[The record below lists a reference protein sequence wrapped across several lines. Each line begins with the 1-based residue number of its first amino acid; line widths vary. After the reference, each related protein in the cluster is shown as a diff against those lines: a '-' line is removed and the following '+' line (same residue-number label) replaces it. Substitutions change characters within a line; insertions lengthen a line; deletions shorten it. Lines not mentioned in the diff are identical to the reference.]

1 MATVLDKDLARWVFA
16 SIAVYFQSIATG
28 ISLPLLVE
36 GIDERDSEIMRAD
49 HAELRINGPFVKE
62 VSHNCWRTWTDIN
75 ILLTDR
81 MQMSQEDAYGIMRWG
96 GEFESA
102 MNERIPV
109 YKLGP
114 DVGDDDSLLGCLT
127 MRKGQS
133 ESVKLFHFGQINSTD
148 RIRQSVIDGRYEMY
162 LEMT

>member
-1 MATVLDKDLARWVFA
+1 
-16 SIAVYFQSIATG
+16 
-28 ISLPLLVE
+28 
-36 GIDERDSEIMRAD
+36 
-49 HAELRINGPFVKE
+49 
-62 VSHNCWRTWTDIN
+62 
-75 ILLTDR
+75 
-81 MQMSQEDAYGIMRWG
+81 MSREDAYGIMRWG

-133 ESVKLFHFGQINSTD
+133 ESVKLFHFGQITSTD
-148 RIRQSVIDGRYEMY
+148 RVRQAVVDGRYEMY

>member
-1 MATVLDKDLARWVFA
+1 
-16 SIAVYFQSIATG
+16 
-28 ISLPLLVE
+28 
-36 GIDERDSEIMRAD
+36 
-49 HAELRINGPFVKE
+49 
-62 VSHNCWRTWTDIN
+62 
-75 ILLTDR
+75 
-81 MQMSQEDAYGIMRWG
+81 MSQEDAYGMMRWG

-109 YKLGP
+109 YKLGSG
-114 DVGDDDSLLGCLT
+114 VEDDDSLLGCLT

-162 LEMT
+162 LEMV